1 MPDTLGFDTI
11 RLKSSITWIAHY
23 PIMDFMAQM
32 VQAEM
37 IGAQDFTL
45 LFLTDSIEEAAQHIQ
60 TYDIENFDWYKRT
73 VPRRSRFL
81 WE

>member
-1 MPDTLGFDTI
+1 
-11 RLKSSITWIAHY
+11 
-23 PIMDFMAQM
+23 MAQM

>member
-1 MPDTLGFDTI
+1 MLDTLGFDTI
-11 RLKSSITWIAHY
+11 RLRSSITWIAHY

-32 VQAEM
+32 VQAET
-37 IGAQDFTL
+37 ISAQDFTL
-45 LFLTDSIEEAAQHIQ
+45 LFLTDSIEEAAQHLQI
-60 TYDIENFDWYKRT
+60 YDIENFGLYKRA